1 MEEFKLEDD
10 EWLTQI
16 EEEDKL
22 YNDFYYENTENVWIY
37 YLYINKK
44 KELEYIK
51 SENIFLNNKMIS
63 KENLLYL
70 LRTNSI
76 LNKRKHSLKSIIQYN
91 VDLKPENVINY
102 LRKPNQYNFF
112 DTKPKIEDIKWKDTI
127 SLFQD
132 LNCLYILYQE
142 RNKTNQG
149 TKKNYKKRHNK
160 TKKTI

>member
-91 VDLKPENVINY
+91 VDLNPENVINY

-112 DTKPKIEDIKWKDTI
+112 DRKPKIQDIKWKDTI

>member
-1 MEEFKLEDD
+1 
-10 EWLTQI
+10 
-16 EEEDKL
+16 
-22 YNDFYYENTENVWIY
+22 
-37 YLYINKK
+37 
-44 KELEYIK
+44 
-51 SENIFLNNKMIS
+51 
-63 KENLLYL
+63 

-91 VDLKPENVINY
+91 VDLNPENVINY

-112 DTKPKIEDIKWKDTI
+112 YPKPKIEDIKWKDTI

>member
-1 MEEFKLEDD
+1 MEELKFKDD

-70 LRTNSI
+70 LKTNSI
-76 LNKRKHSLKSIIQYN
+76 LNKRKHS
-91 VDLKPENVINY
+91 
-102 LRKPNQYNFF
+102 
-112 DTKPKIEDIKWKDTI
+112 
-127 SLFQD
+127 
-132 LNCLYILYQE
+132 
-142 RNKTNQG
+142 
-149 TKKNYKKRHNK
+149 
-160 TKKTI
+160 

>member
-1 MEEFKLEDD
+1 MEELKFKDD

-70 LRTNSI
+70 LKTNSI

-91 VDLKPENVINY
+91 VDLNPENVINY

-112 DTKPKIEDIKWKDTI
+112 DTKPKIQDIKWKDTI

-149 TKKNYKKRHNK
+149 TKKNYRKRHTK